1 MFALVDCNNFYASCE
16 RVFRPDLN
24 GKPVVVLS
32 NNDGCVIA
40 RSNEAKALGIP
51 MGAPAFKFQKL
62 FDEHQVA
69 VFSTN
74 FVLYGDMSMRVMNIL
89 SEMAPEI
96 EIYSIDE
103 AFLKFEG
110 CDNIDLNAL
119 GKQIAKKVY
128 KNTGIPISVG
138 FAPTKA
144 LAKVA
149 NKIAKKYPQRTENV
163 YIIDNEEKRIKAL
176 KWMKVEDVWG
186 IGRQFSKKLQ
196 AQKVLTAYD
205 FTVLHDTYVRKEMSV
220 VGLRLKKE
228 LEGESTLDLEEKKVK
243 KAIATTRSFEKMYT
257 DYEDIKERVASFAV
271 KCSEKL
277 RQQKTHCNSVM
288 VFVHSNGFRKDL
300 PQYYKN
306 IVVKTEFPTHATN
319 DIIKY
324 AVLGLKTIFKENYH
338 YKKAG
343 VIVSDLSPENEKQY
357 NLFSNE
363 NPKLEPL
370 MKSIDKINFS
380 LGTNKIKFACQDLGR
395 TWKMRQEKL
404 SNRFTTKLDE
414 TIIIN
419 AED

>member
-1 MFALVDCNNFYASCE
+1 MYALVDCNNFYASCE

-40 RSNEAKALGIP
+40 RSNEAKTLGIP
-51 MGAPAFKFQKL
+51 MGAPAFKYQKL
-62 FDEHQVA
+62 FEEHQVA

-89 SEMAPEI
+89 SEIAPEI

-103 AFLKFEG
+103 AFLKLDGF
-110 CDNIDLNAL
+110 DNIDLEAL
-119 GKQIAKKVY
+119 GKQIERKVY
-128 KNTGIPISVG
+128 KHTGIPISMG

-149 NKIAKKYPQRTENV
+149 NRIAKKFPQHTQNV
-163 YIIDNEEKRIKAL
+163 YIIDDEFKRIKAL
-176 KWMKVEDVWG
+176 KWLKVEDVWG
-186 IGRQFSKKLQ
+186 IGCQFSKKLH
-196 AQKVLTAYD
+196 AQKVFSAYD
-205 FTVLHDTYVRKEMSV
+205 FTALPDAYVRKEMSV

-228 LEGESTLDLEEKKVK
+228 LEGVSTLDLEEKKDK
-243 KAIATTRSFEKMYT
+243 KVIATTRSFEEMYT

-277 RQQKTHCNSVM
+277 RRQKTHCNSVM
-288 VFVHSNGFRKDL
+288 VFVHSNRFRKDL

-306 IVVKTEFPTHATN
+306 IVIKTEFPTHAAN

-343 VIVSDLSPENEKQY
+343 VIVSDLTPENEKQY

-370 MKSIDKINFS
+370 MKSIDKINFA
-380 LGTNKIKFACQDLGR
+380 LGTNKIKFACQDLRR

-404 SNRFTTKLDE
+404 SNRYTTKLDE
-414 TIIIN
+414 TIFIN
-419 AED
+419 AKE